1 MGLEETDLVFSV
13 NAGSI
18 GHIMHDAEMIPY
30 CSLVDCC
37 SRLGDQ
43 LGSAHVLTI
52 PISSRVQRELGA
64 DGAAC
69 IGRVLVGFVEID
81 VGTYTTGSM
90 LLE

>member
-81 VGTYTTGSM
+81 VGTYTTGPM